1 MNKSGVGGHQPP
13 SRTTRWLGASLHAII
28 IGIDN
33 YPKLISLA
41 GSIADAQQMEMF
53 LVSDLKVPK
62 DHIISLYDRY
72 ASRKAIM
79 NAFMMLQKDPRI
91 HEGDPI
97 LIFFA
102 GHGGLAEAEPK
113 WRQKYGS
120 SKIQVIFP
128 YDYGLPV
135 SNSNSSVDCIPD
147 VTIAELLNQL
157 AAAKGNNITVIFD
170 SCHSASGT
178 RDDLERPGLKA
189 RSADVLFPIPDDIDD
204 DILAHSSLSTKI
216 GRSSELL
223 LYSDQASHIHIAAC
237 GSNQKAWED
246 EGRGYF
252 TAVLLDTLRKSRVDN
267 ITYENLLKALPLISS
282 QSPHCYG
289 RNKSRILFD
298 SRLDV
303 QTRVFIPVV
312 CDLEDDSWI
321 LQLQAGD
328 ESGVTE
334 NSVWD
339 IHETATEDSVP
350 RARVVADFPDIGTT
364 LLSLGNRQDEMWLDK
379 LARGA
384 PRHTKIR
391 VYARHLH
398 AGQDTVLR
406 VWCPV
411 QSLRDLLRPHNA
423 ASNAIKGTIHEV
435 GYVMEQDRNRAD
447 LELDFYSRAAKPEVV
462 FRLRNPIAETYG
474 ISELKYRK
482 PASREEIETVLFA
495 AAKWRWHLERT
506 NRYPQN
512 RSPQIDPMT
521 MMRIATRV
529 RGKREYLDKPVT
541 MPAQRGMIEFV
552 ARGNDLYGVELISRS
567 KLPLYIRMFYFD
579 ATDFSIGD
587 MFGQTVANGAEDA
600 TIPVGGKIVIGDGRD
615 GGSPLKF
622 GVSPESRAELGY
634 LKVFWSTIPLEVS
647 DMAQKSAFKMRPGSI
662 GRAVGRAEV
671 QPTHDWGTMCLALVM
686 KAA

>member
-1 MNKSGVGGHQPP
+1 MG
-13 SRTTRWLGASLHAII
+13 
-28 IGIDN
+28 
-33 YPKLISLA
+33 
-41 GSIADAQQMEMF
+41 
-53 LVSDLKVPK
+53 
-62 DHIISLYDRY
+62 
-72 ASRKAIM
+72 
-79 NAFMMLQKDPRI
+79 
-91 HEGDPI
+91 
-97 LIFFA
+97 
-102 GHGGLAEAEPK
+102 
-113 WRQKYGS
+113 
-120 SKIQVIFP
+120 
-128 YDYGLPV
+128 
-135 SNSNSSVDCIPD
+135 
-147 VTIAELLNQL
+147 
-157 AAAKGNNITVIFD
+157 
-170 SCHSASGT
+170 
-178 RDDLERPGLKA
+178 
-189 RSADVLFPIPDDIDD
+189 
-204 DILAHSSLSTKI
+204 
-216 GRSSELL
+216 
-223 LYSDQASHIHIAAC
+223 
-237 GSNQKAWED
+237 D

-334 NSVWD
+334 DSVWD
-339 IHETATEDSVP
+339 LHETATEDSVP

-423 ASNAIKGTIHEV
+423 ASNTI
-435 GYVMEQDRNRAD
+435 N
-447 LELDFYSRAAKPEVV
+447 ELDFYSRTAKPEVV

-647 DMAQKSAFKMRPGSI
+647 DMAQKSPSK
-662 GRAVGRAEV
+662 
-671 QPTHDWGTMCLALVM
+671 CALGL
-686 KAA
+686 